1 MEPRRVDRLAANV
14 DIHGQCDRLPRRQ
27 HKTTHTSLSVG
38 QIKLLAHVDIRV
50 VVELGHGWGRPPRT
64 PPSSGDRQ
72 RLSHANKG
80 RLTCP
85 PRHHRSELGRARRA
99 DASGLLQS
107 RAGATRPTP
116 IVAGFQLGP
125 SRRRSTRQRE
135 KRLHRS
141 VGNDQNSMPR
151 LLNGPSEAGAVPPS
165 FNCGRPPGARR
176 RRKRAPRRGNLPRSA
191 PAPTGEAASDPAGL
205 PACRLGALWARTEL
219 VYDCVKR
226 VGFL

>member
-1 MEPRRVDRLAANV
+1 MEPRRVDRWAANV
-14 DIHGQCDRLPRRQ
+14 DIRGQGDRLPRRQ
-27 HKTTHTSLSVG
+27 HKTTHTSGSIG

-85 PRHHRSELGRARRA
+85 PRHQRSELGRARRA
-99 DASGLLQS
+99 DASGQLQS

-125 SRRRSTRQRE
+125 SRRRSTRRRE
-135 KRLHRS
+135 KRLDRS

-151 LLNGPSEAGAVPPS
+151 LLNGPSEAGAVPPC
-165 FNCGRPPGARR
+165 FARGRPPGARR

-219 VYDCVKR
+219 VCDCVKR